1 MKSSRTLVRI
11 LNLVMI
17 GITIWSVS
25 SGHSKKVLAQ
35 HSAATSVALLSPPA
49 MDALV
54 SGCAFYRDPVIAQ
67 ILSAAQDPHSL
78 HLAAVDG
85 VTSQASQSLLF
96 LAKYPELLQ
105 QLDSQLALTARLGVA
120 ARTQI
125 NDVWDAIDRVRRAYK
140 MAEATYADQPATV
153 TNVAAVPVPTAYVP
167 AGYVAYA
174 ATLWA
179 DAVIDELNDEYN
191 VYVASQTATGP
202 AGTTATTGS
211 VSGQATNGDTTVAGA
226 GSVTGPAGNTG
237 YGVGGAAGS
246 VTNTGSGYHA
256 SSVAGGAVYNPAT
269 GNYAGAV
276 RSGSASTSQNADG
289 TTSFDRSATTQT
301 ASSFGSS
308 TITHE
313 GSGTAGGIGNSSYSG
328 SSSIDSTH
336 GNASIE
342 TSAGNGQI
350 TSTVTTDNGS
360 HSVTAGDGQFGSQSQ
375 SAAREGQS
383 GSSAQRSF
391 GRNSGQAGHLND
403 ASAGQGLGARSNS
416 LPHGGNASSRFGRS
430 AGASRA
436 SSVSGGDLSQGFSRG
451 SGNLSAASSLRA
463 QNGSRTQSRG
473 GSFGGNRRGGRSSRG
488 GRR

>member
-1 MKSSRTLVRI
+1 MSRIQHLV
-11 LNLVMI
+11 VI
-17 GITIWSVS
+17 GITIVSVS
-25 SGHSKKVLAQ
+25 NVVSKRVLAQ
-35 HSAATSVALLSPPA
+35 QSDASPVALLSPPA

-54 SGCAFYRDPVIAQ
+54 SSCAFYRDPVIEH
-67 ILSAAQDPHSL
+67 ILSAAQDPQSL
-78 HLAAVDG
+78 HVAAVDG
-85 VTSQASQSLLF
+85 VNSQTDESLLF

-125 NDVWDAIDRVRRAYK
+125 NDVWDAIDRVRKAYK
-140 MAEATYADQPATV
+140 MAEATYANQPATV

-167 AGYVAYA
+167 AGYIAYT

-202 AGTTATTGS
+202 AGTTATTGT
-211 VSGQATNGDTTVAGA
+211 VSGQVPHGDTTVAGVA
-226 GSVTGPAGNTG
+226 GAGAVTGPAGNTV

-246 VTNTGSGYHA
+246 VTNTGSGYNT

-276 RSGSASTSQNADG
+276 RSGDASTSQNADG

-301 ASSFGSS
+301 VSSYGSS

-313 GSGTAGGIGNSSYSG
+313 GAGTAGGIGNSSYNG

-342 TSAGNGQI
+342 TSAGNGQV

-375 SAAREGQS
+375 STARESQS
-383 GSSAQRSF
+383 ASSAQRSF
-391 GRNSGQAGHLND
+391 ARNSGQAGNFNEAL
-403 ASAGQGLGARSNS
+403 AGQGLSARSNT
-416 LPHGGNASSRFGRS
+416 LKHEGNASSRFGRS

-436 SSVSGGDLSQGFSRG
+436 SSVTGADTRQDFSRG
-451 SGNLSAASSLRA
+451 SGNFSSSLGV
-463 QNGSRTQSRG
+463 QNGIQTQSRG
-473 GSFGGNRRGGRSSRG
+473 TSLGGSRGGARSGRG